1 MPKDSIKEE
10 IYKELALVLKE
21 GGCKVEKYNVNSYD
35 QDIDNWGKEFIVNSE
50 AENHWIVLD
59 GKKKETYKLV
69 RKYINETLINYMYF

>member
-50 AENHWIVLD
+50 AENH
-59 GKKKETYKLV
+59 
-69 RKYINETLINYMYF
+69 